1 MPLKVCTVT
10 GSRADY
16 NYLVPVMR
24 LLRNDPAFDLMTVVT
39 GQHLAT
45 EGRESLRQ
53 IEDDGFSISTRVPIP
68 LTDDSA
74 RAIAHAL
81 GTAVMGLADALS
93 DLQPDLLLILGDR
106 YEILAAAQAALLL
119 RVPIAHI
126 GGGDVTIGAFDD
138 SIRHSVSKISH
149 LHFVSHEHARE
160 RLIAMGEQPSVV
172 FSFGSPSIDYLMH
185 IPLLS
190 REEISSELRVDAARM
205 LFIVTLHPP
214 TLSNHAIEECREMLA
229 ALAIADRDAA
239 LIFTGVNA
247 DPGGCAIRQEIMQFC
262 DSHPNARYY
271 ESLGAVRYYSALAHA
286 RVVIGNSSS
295 GLYEAPSFKVPTV
308 NIGDRQTGRP
318 RAASVIDCSPNSDD
332 ISGAIDR
339 ALMLDCANVTN
350 PFGDG
355 HAAERIHRVLRNLD
369 DPQRLLRKVFYDQY
383 AA

>member
-1 MPLKVCTVT
+1 MPLKICAVT

-16 NYLVPVMR
+16 NYLAPVMD
-24 LLRNDPAFDLMTVVT
+24 LLRNDPAFDLTTVVT

-45 EGRESLRQ
+45 EGRESLQQ
-53 IEDDGFSISTRVPIP
+53 ILNDGFSIFARVPIP
-68 LTDDSA
+68 LADDSA

-93 DLQPDLLLILGDR
+93 DLQPDLVLILGDR

-119 RVPIAHI
+119 RIPIAHI

-149 LHFVSHEHARE
+149 LHFVSHEDARE
-160 RLIAMGEQPSVV
+160 RLIAMGEQPSAV
-172 FSFGSPSIDYLMH
+172 FAFGSPSIDYLMR

-190 REEISSELRVDAARM
+190 REQISSELRVDAAEM
-205 LFIVTLHPP
+205 LFIVTLHPT
-214 TLSNHAIEECREMLA
+214 TLSNNSIAECRETLA
-229 ALAIADRDAA
+229 ALAVADLNAT

-247 DPGGCAIRQEIMQFC
+247 DPGGREIRHEIMQFC
-262 DSHPNARYY
+262 SNHPNARYH
-271 ESLGAVRYYSALAHA
+271 ESLGPVRYYSAMAHA
-286 RVVIGNSSS
+286 KIVIGNSSS

-332 ISGAIDR
+332 ISGAIRR
-339 ALMLDCANVTN
+339 ALALDCAKVTN

-355 HAAERIHRVLRNLD
+355 HAAERICRILRNLD
-369 DPQRLLRKVFYDQY
+369 APQRLLRKVFYDQH